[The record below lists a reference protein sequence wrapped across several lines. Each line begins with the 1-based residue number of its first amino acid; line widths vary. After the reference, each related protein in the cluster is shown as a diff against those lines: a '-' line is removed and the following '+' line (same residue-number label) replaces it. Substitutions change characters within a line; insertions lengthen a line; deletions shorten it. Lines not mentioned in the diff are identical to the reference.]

1 MSHSEGETAAL
12 VQLYTMCITE
22 LRQTEINALSSNRRE
37 KAARYLFERDQKLC
51 LAAGVLLDRGLQA
64 YGLRENAVHVVPDQN
79 GKPRLADH
87 PAIHFSLSH
96 SGCMAA
102 AAFSD
107 HEVGCDIEPLRSV
120 DWELVDLFFHPYEQ
134 KALRASQNPD
144 RDFTRLWVCKESFLK
159 ALGTGLNDSLAQVCV
174 RLTGQTSELVQTLS
188 PRRWNLTEFRIHDY
202 YAAVCEDQKRG
213 GSL

>member
-1 MSHSEGETAAL
+1 M
-12 VQLYTMCITE
+12 VQLYTMGIME
-22 LRQTEINALSSNRRE
+22 LSQTEINALSSNRRE

-79 GKPRLADH
+79 GKPRFADH
-87 PAIHFSLSH
+87 PTIHFSLSH
-96 SGCMAA
+96 AGCMAA

-120 DWELVDLFFHPYEQ
+120 NWELVDLCFHPDERE
-134 KALRASQNPD
+134 ALHASGNPD

-159 ALGTGLNDSLAQVCV
+159 ALGTGLNDSLEEVVV
-174 RLTGQTSELVQTLS
+174 RLTGQTPELAQTLS
-188 PRRWNLTEFRIHDY
+188 PRRWKLTEYRIHDY
-202 YAAVCEDQKRG
+202 YVAICEEQEKEG
-213 GSL
+213 PL

>member
-1 MSHSEGETAAL
+1 M
-12 VQLYTMCITE
+12 VQLYTMSIME
-22 LRQTEINALSSNRRE
+22 LRQTEINALSSNRRR
-37 KAARYLFERDQKLC
+37 KAAGYLFERDQKLC

-64 YGLRENAVHVVPDQN
+64 YGLRENAVRIVPDQN
-79 GKPRLADH
+79 GKPRLADF

-120 DWELVDLFFHPYEQ
+120 DWELVDLCFHPYER
-134 KALRASQNPD
+134 KALRASRNPD

-159 ALGTGLNDSLAQVCV
+159 ALGTGLNDSLAEACV
-174 RLTGQTSELVQTLS
+174 QFTGKTPELVQTLS
-188 PRRWNLTEFRIHDY
+188 PRRWRLTEYRIHDY
-202 YAAVCEDQKRG
+202 YAAICEDQETE
-213 GSL
+213 GSP

>member
-1 MSHSEGETAAL
+1 M
-12 VQLYTMCITE
+12 VQLYTMHIME
-22 LRQTEINALSSNRRE
+22 LRQAEINALSSDRRR

-64 YGLRENAVHVVPDQN
+64 YGLREHGVNIVSNQN
-79 GKPRLADH
+79 GKPCLADH
-87 PAIHFSLSH
+87 PTIHFSLSH

-102 AAFSD
+102 AAFCD

-120 DWELVDLFFHPYEQ
+120 DWELVDLCFHPYEQ

-159 ALGTGLNDSLAQVCV
+159 ALGIGLNDSLAEVAV
-174 RLTGQTSELVQTLS
+174 RLTGQTAELVQTLS
-188 PRRWNLTEFRIHDY
+188 PRRLKLTEYRVHGY
-202 YAAVCEDQKRG
+202 YAAICEEE